1 MSVRN
6 TNRLQRNTLSVA
18 LLSALLLT
26 ANAQETT
33 ETKPA
38 VAQPTSAASEKK
50 DEATELGA
58 ITVTGSRIA
67 RDTFNSVSP
76 VQVITRE
83 ESTLAGFASTASLL
97 QGTAVTGGTAQ
108 INDAFGGFV
117 VDGGPGVNTLSLR
130 GLGAS
135 RTLILLNGR
144 RVAPAGSRGSVGSA
158 DLNVLPNAMIDHVEV
173 LKDGASSIYGSDA
186 VAGVVNIITKSK
198 LNELTVEAQYN
209 VTEDGGGDETRYS
222 LVWGQTGDRYD
233 ISASFEAYDRNE
245 LTLGDREWTK
255 CNTDYRRNLAI
266 GDFWGSADTI
276 DPLTGKPKCYPITS
290 T

>member
-83 ESTLAGFASTASLL
+83 ESTLAGFASLPAC
-97 QGTAVTGGTAQ
+97 
-108 INDAFGGFV
+108 
-117 VDGGPGVNTLSLR
+117 
-130 GLGAS
+130 S
-135 RTLILLNGR
+135 R
-144 RVAPAGSRGSVGSA
+144 APPSPA
-158 DLNVLPNAMIDHVEV
+158 
-173 LKDGASSIYGSDA
+173 
-186 VAGVVNIITKSK
+186 
-198 LNELTVEAQYN
+198 
-209 VTEDGGGDETRYS
+209 
-222 LVWGQTGDRYD
+222 
-233 ISASFEAYDRNE
+233 
-245 LTLGDREWTK
+245 
-255 CNTDYRRNLAI
+255 
-266 GDFWGSADTI
+266 
-276 DPLTGKPKCYPITS
+276 
-290 T
+290 